1 VRAAVNPEP
10 VSEPAVTPPPPSDAP
25 RAEPQSLREIGG
37 LITLAGLAFAA
48 VVGVVAVLDA
58 DSLPEGFVMGIGIAV
73 LIFLVGATLACA
85 LACLA
90 RARMELVSLG
100 AIVVSCLTV
109 DLTVLAIWL
118 DIDNDNDND
127 NEAYA
132 KTAGVAFGWSF
143 FALIAL
149 GLALAVAS
157 PQGLALVLHMGA
169 IAWTVVSGLIVT
181 WLVVT
186 TGDDEAVSSEGTAFG
201 VAPIGDDALLQALGA
216 VLVLLAAFWFAALA
230 ASRLDDQTL
239 KRTLTTSPSSTR

>member
-1 VRAAVNPEP
+1 
-10 VSEPAVTPPPPSDAP
+10 
-25 RAEPQSLREIGG
+25 
-37 LITLAGLAFAA
+37 
-48 VVGVVAVLDA
+48 VAVLDA

-118 DIDNDNDND
+118 DID